1 MSNTEGSDSSILR
14 NGITFVKLV
23 LKYGSTSLIATLVDF
38 ATFGLVNPFIGAIY
52 GTIIG
57 RSVGAFIA
65 FLLHRKWVF
74 KAAQIT
80 LTKLLILKYL
90 LAILLG
96 MGLNVLGVW
105 FLNHILLINAWTSR
119 IITAVT
125 VWGLIFLFNKYFVF
139 KEKILDIQDFIQEES
154 TISQNTEGVA
164 PQYL

>member
-1 MSNTEGSDSSILR
+1 MSNTKGSHSSILQKCVK
-14 NGITFVKLV
+14 FVQLT
-23 LKYGSTSLIATLVDF
+23 LKYGSTSLIATSVDF
-38 ATFGLVNPFIGAIY
+38 ATFGLVNPIVGAIY

-57 RSVGAFIA
+57 RSVGAIIA

-80 LTKLLILKYL
+80 LTKQLILKYL
-90 LAILLG
+90 VAVLLG

-105 FLNHILLINAWTSR
+105 FLNHILSINAWSSR

-139 KEKILDIQDFIQEES
+139 KEKRMIGDW
-154 TISQNTEGVA
+154 
-164 PQYL
+164 